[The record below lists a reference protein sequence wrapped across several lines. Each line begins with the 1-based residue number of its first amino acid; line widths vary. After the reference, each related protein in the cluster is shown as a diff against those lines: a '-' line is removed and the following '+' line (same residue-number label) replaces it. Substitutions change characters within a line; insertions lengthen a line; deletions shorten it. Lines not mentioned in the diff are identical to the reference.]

1 MVGQDQVVKT
11 IKALAQRGFG
21 GRAFWISGPSG
32 TGKTTIA
39 RLIAAEV
46 ADLFFVQELDATDFT
61 PAAMRDAEPA
71 MHLWAWGK
79 GGRAYMH
86 GLRRD
91 TIRRLLVLLERLP
104 EAPTWIRRHP
114 RALGPFPVPA
124 EAR

>member
-1 MVGQDQVVKT
+1 M
-11 IKALAQRGFG
+11 G

-39 RLIAAEV
+39 RLIAAEI
-46 ADLFFVQELDATDFT
+46 ADPWFVQELDATDFT
-61 PAAMRDAEPA
+61 PAALRDTGRD
-71 MHLWAWGK
+71 MHLSGAGK
-79 GGRAYMH
+79 GGRAYIVNEAH